1 MEFMQN
7 GIFLQQAMAKVHVME
22 LVALKRLVARTSLQ
36 NNEILSVEEMFKWC
50 KDNIKG
56 INFINVTGSDVTD
69 HIEHH
74 NLEERY
80 TTAKRL
86 PGTRSHHS
94 FVPRDGKLEMRRL
107 SADQHWTAIDL
118 VSATTSTSINKNN
131 CHPGMYLACSYDNE
145 WYIGNAK
152 GISEGTDDVLVKF
165 MKQDG
170 VNFRWPNKEDECW
183 IQFINVLAQVNS
195 LKAQGHRARTYRIS
209 EHEFE
214 EISEQFQKIHRANT
228 L

>member
-1 MEFMQN
+1 M
-7 GIFLQQAMAKVHVME
+7 
-22 LVALKRLVARTSLQ
+22 KRLVARTSLQ

-56 INFINVTGSDVTD
+56 INFINVTGSGVTD

-74 NLEERY
+74 NLEEWY
-80 TTAKRL
+80 TTAKKL

-131 CHPGMYLACSYDNE
+131 CHPGIYLACSYDNE

-152 GISEGTDDVLVKF
+152 EISEVTDDVLVKF

-183 IQFINVLAQVNS
+183 IPFINVLAQVNS
-195 LKAQGHRARTYRIS
+195 LKTQGPEQ
-209 EHEFE
+209 EHIEFQ
-214 EISEQFQKIHRANT
+214 SMSLKKYQSSFRRSTEQIH
-228 L
+228 